1 MDLEASRKPSG
12 FEDIFIGYHAKDDVQ
27 TTYAGSLFRNNRNF
41 HISTQKR
48 NVSLSEFHYQIQR
61 LWHLIILFRCDWDF
75 LHVYHY
81 YFNQGAVF
89 VCYLIAYY
97 VFSSFCVFYLG
108 SNLHLWIIQLIWLIV
123 SIICQL
129 LSNLGKFIPTVISK
143 SCKGLTD
150 LISLF
155 SSFLRT
161 LLSIGHLQGAFPKGT
176 VLPSGSSPLFLAIP
190 LASAWTMSE
199 VLTWH

>member
-1 MDLEASRKPSG
+1 MPFHHQRRNGEPLRVYMDLEASRKPSG

-61 LWHLIILFRCDWDF
+61 LWYLIILFRCDWDF

-97 VFSSFCVFYLG
+97 VFFFILSV
-108 SNLHLWIIQLIWLIV
+108 
-123 SIICQL
+123 L
-129 LSNLGKFIPTVISK
+129 L
-143 SCKGLTD
+143 
-150 LISLF
+150 
-155 SSFLRT
+155 R
-161 LLSIGHLQGAFPKGT
+161 
-176 VLPSGSSPLFLAIP
+176 
-190 LASAWTMSE
+190 E
-199 VLTWH
+199 